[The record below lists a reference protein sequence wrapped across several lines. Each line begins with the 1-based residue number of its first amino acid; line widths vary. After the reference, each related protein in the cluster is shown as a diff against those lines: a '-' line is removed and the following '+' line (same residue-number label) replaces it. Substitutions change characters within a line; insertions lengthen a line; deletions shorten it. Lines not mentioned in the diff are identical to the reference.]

1 LVEVV
6 VQNAHA
12 PDEII
17 DISNVFLMRL
27 GSKDNGW
34 TPGAIATTDPTV
46 IEQNLDVSHNDF
58 AFVRSI
64 VRLLLATDR
73 GRATSVNGEPKVEK
87 REFYTSWIK
96 TVPVQFN
103 DEDNGRVD
111 GRVNV
116 WATNE
121 VLGKSGKVAVAIPE
135 MDVSASIG
143 KWNERVTDSFAV
155 AFKKE
160 YTVINVV
167 AVIHWDVLVKWFW
180 AP

>member
-1 LVEVV
+1 
-6 VQNAHA
+6 
-12 PDEII
+12 
-17 DISNVFLMRL
+17 
-27 GSKDNGW
+27 
-34 TPGAIATTDPTV
+34 
-46 IEQNLDVSHNDF
+46 LDVSHNDF

-116 WATNE
+116 WANNE
-121 VLGKSGKVAVAIPE
+121 VLGKSGKV
-135 MDVSASIG
+135 G
-143 KWNERVTDSFAV
+143 KVDPRDGCQCKYW
-155 AFKKE
+155 
-160 YTVINVV
+160 
-167 AVIHWDVLVKWFW
+167 
-180 AP
+180 